1 MRYRLQRKEQ
11 HVQPNILGNH
21 SFPIYSYRWKDIAAA
36 DSKEDLEEY
45 QANNGL
51 TGDGY
56 RIIDTKEALNDGK
69 DRSI

>member
-11 HVQPNILGNH
+11 RVQPNILGNR

-56 RIIDTKEALNDGK
+56 RIIDTKEALKEAGN
-69 DRSI
+69 

>member
-21 SFPIYSYRWKDIAAA
+21 SFPVYSYRCKDIAAA
-36 DSKEDLEEY
+36 DSKVNLEEY

-56 RIIDTKEALNDGK
+56 RIIDTKEALK
-69 DRSI
+69 DE

>member
-21 SFPIYSYRWKDIAAA
+21 SFPICSYRWKDIAAA

-69 DRSI
+69 GD